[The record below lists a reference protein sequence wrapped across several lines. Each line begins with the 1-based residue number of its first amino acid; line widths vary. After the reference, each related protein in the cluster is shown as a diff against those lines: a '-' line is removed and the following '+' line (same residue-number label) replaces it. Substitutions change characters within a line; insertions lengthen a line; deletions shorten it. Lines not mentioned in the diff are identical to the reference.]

1 MVQEERKTGA
11 VGWAVY
17 KAFLKSGNPL
27 WMLGAC
33 IMGALFQGS
42 QIMST

>member
-11 VGWAVY
+11 VGWAIY
-17 KAFLKSGNPL
+17 KAFFKSGNPL
-27 WMLGAC
+27 WMLAAC
-33 IMGALFQGS
+33 LMGGLFQTS